1 MLNSVKTRAEKAK
14 KSVRFVSLI
23 GHVFVLQTGGM
34 NGGVDDH
41 YLEIYS
47 QRLEKLIEDG
57 RMGDT

>member
-1 MLNSVKTRAEKAK
+1 MKTRAEKAK

-23 GHVFVLQTGGM
+23 SHVFVLQTGGM

-57 RMGDT
+57 GMGDT

>member
-1 MLNSVKTRAEKAK
+1 MKTRAEKAK

-23 GHVFVLQTGGM
+23 SHVIVLQTGGM